1 MSQVVRLDR
10 HRGWMTVA
18 GGKCGL
24 PGGTPAEGGPLT
36 QLPNVLF
43 VPAVVF
49 GPFWVFAPLL
59 VGLFGFMYAVLHWRE
74 PAARFTVWLTLLT
87 WAVLTVYVY
96 QAARLAAPDAG
107 RGVHV

>member
-1 MSQVVRLDR
+1 
-10 HRGWMTVA
+10 MTVA

-43 VPAVVF
+43 FPAVVF